1 MAARVVLTFAV
12 LVERCDHLEVAADR
26 LSAGNVQL
34 RAENEELRADKAA
47 FKVENQELRGKIA

>member
-1 MAARVVLTFAV
+1 LTFAV